1 MSLVQLPVG
10 TLCLLGVV
18 AAPSPTHTAVTY
30 EGSKECDISIDSDI
44 VVPQEFGA
52 DGPNEIIVHGQ
63 LIAGPV
69 EGDVT
74 LGALTSTYSAGWP
87 GLSIDWDAE
96 GIDVEG
102 AKPGNARTRL
112 YDNEEGAYG
121 VRRPYPSPSAGRV
134 TIEFAIAPEQSDH
147 VAVEVF
153 DVAGSRVRSLVE
165 ETLPRGWYR
174 TTWDGRNA
182 GGRVVAAGTYFV
194 RVQSGSFRKV
204 EKVVMVR

>member
-1 MSLVQLPVG
+1 
-10 TLCLLGVV
+10 
-18 AAPSPTHTAVTY
+18 VTY
-30 EGSKECDISIDSDI
+30 DRSKEYDISIDSDI

-52 DGPNEIIVHGQ
+52 DGPNEIIVHGR
-63 LIAGPV
+63 LISGPV

-74 LGALTSTYSAGWP
+74 IGAQLTSTYSAGWL
-87 GLSIDWDAE
+87 GLSIDGHTE
-96 GIDVEG
+96 GIDIEG

-182 GGRVVAAGTYFV
+182 GGRAVAAGTYFV
-194 RVQSGSFRKV
+194 RVQAGSFRKV